1 MLRSMP
7 TLLIVEGY
15 RDLMDSLAEELRKQS
30 WHVVGAGSIGEAV
43 RLAEG
48 GRVDVVLTD
57 ELLSEGSALVLE
69 DAFKS
74 SERLRG
80 TPIVFMTALAA
91 VGRTLAG
98 RRILAKPF
106 TLERA
111 MEVLGSAA
119 NAQPPP
125 C

>member
-1 MLRSMP
+1 MFGSMP
-7 TLLIVEGY
+7 TVLIVEGY
-15 RDLMDSLAEELRKQS
+15 RDLVEPLADELRRKR
-30 WHVVGAGSIGEAV
+30 WAVVGAGSVGEAV
-43 RLAEG
+43 RVAQTAP
-48 GRVDVVLTD
+48 VDVVLAD

-69 DAFKS
+69 DAFKRN
-74 SERLRG
+74 ERLQS
-80 TPIVFMTALAA
+80 TPIVFMTALAS

-111 MEVLGSAA
+111 LEVLGSAV
-119 NAQPPP
+119 NVEQPP